1 MFILLY
7 ANCVVMYYVS
17 FYVVVGNKLYLI
29 FILSNFIGPIKYH
42 MERGDVYLIFDSYIG
57 NSTKQIMKSSR
68 SGNDASRDNQLG
80 LHTTLPTQN
89 VTLSVVHNNVQLIH
103 LICHYL
109 MNDNQDNKHKLVIT
123 GKYPTLVKVWV
134 NSTLQREYLK
144 TNHEE
149 ADVVV
154 ILSFAFHNLK
164 FCKKPM
170 SSSYITWL
178 ELRQE
183 QATTRT
189 SR

>member
-1 MFILLY
+1 M
-7 ANCVVMYYVS
+7 
-17 FYVVVGNKLYLI
+17 
-29 FILSNFIGPIKYH
+29 LSSSIDVPCCGLRIRPQVAPLQTTPSTSW
-42 MERGDVYLIFDSYIG
+42 GVYLIFDSYIG
-57 NSTKQIMKSSR
+57 NGTKQIMRYSR
-68 SGNDASRDNQLG
+68 SGNDASRENQPG

-89 VTLSVVHNNVQLIH
+89 VTLSVVDNKVQLID

-109 MNDNQDNKHKLVIT
+109 MNNNQHNQPKLVVIE
-123 GKYPTLVKVWV
+123 KYPTLLKVWA

-164 FCKKPM
+164 FCKMPIM
-170 SSSYITWL
+170 SSSYITCL

-183 QATTRT
+183 QAMART